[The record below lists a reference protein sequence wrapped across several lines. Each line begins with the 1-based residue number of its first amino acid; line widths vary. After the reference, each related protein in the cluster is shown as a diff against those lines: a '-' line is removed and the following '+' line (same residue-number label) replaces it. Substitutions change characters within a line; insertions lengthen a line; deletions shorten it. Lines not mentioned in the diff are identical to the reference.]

1 MASLPTGTA
10 TFLFSD
16 IEGSTQLLKQLG
28 QRYEEVLADHK
39 RLLQKAF
46 EESSGLEIDT
56 QGDAFF
62 VVFNRAKD
70 AVAAAL
76 AAQRALAAHAWPD
89 GVAVRVRMGMHTAEP
104 SVTADGYVGLGVH
117 RAARICSAGHGGQVL
132 LSQSTQAVLADEVL
146 SGIRLRDLGEHLL
159 KDLDRPERLFQLV
172 VPDLP
177 RRLSAF
183 SARSKRS
190 RHPSP
195 VASGNWKPTLRL
207 SRSASGF
214 GLSSPM
220 TR

>member
-28 QRYEEVLADHK
+28 QRYKEVLADHK

-70 AVAAAL
+70 AVASAL

-89 GVAVRVRMGMHTAEP
+89 GLPYGVPTGMHTAEP

-146 SGIRLRDLGEHLL
+146 SGIRLRDLGEHCSRISTGRSASSSWLSRICS
-159 KDLDRPERLFQLV
+159 KTFRL
-172 VPDLP
+172 
-177 RRLSAF
+177 

-195 VASGNWKPTLRL
+195 VASGNWRPTLRL
-207 SRSASGF
+207 SRSASTF
-214 GLSSPM
+214 VWSSPM